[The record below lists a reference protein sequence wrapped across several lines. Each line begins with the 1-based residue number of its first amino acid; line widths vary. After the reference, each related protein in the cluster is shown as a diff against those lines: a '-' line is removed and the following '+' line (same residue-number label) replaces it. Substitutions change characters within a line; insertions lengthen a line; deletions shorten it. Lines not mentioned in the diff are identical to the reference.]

1 MGKRLHIDVGNI
13 HEILVVGLGAYEH
26 WCSCELVS
34 TTNGCFDTFHKS
46 IFGGKVI
53 FKP

>member
-1 MGKRLHIDVGNI
+1 
-13 HEILVVGLGAYEH
+13 LVVVLGAYEH

-34 TTNGCFDTFHKS
+34 TTNGCFDTSHKS

-53 FKP
+53 FKS